1 MDEILVFGAVLH
13 LGNDVAASHAGTF
26 FAGADIV
33 KDVVDYSGTDLVQFM
48 DQLTT
53 TCK

>member
-53 TCK
+53 ACK